1 MGDPKPLT
9 VGNVPPS
16 GFKESDSSWSVK
28 YTRVL
33 LCEDVIDSLCGAHT
47 GALPAREIPASF
59 QSLKTRGP
67 QPGKGRPF

>member
-33 LCEDVIDSLCGAHT
+33 LCEDVIACVVHILGLFPT
-47 GALPAREIPASF
+47 REIPASI

-67 QPGKGRPF
+67 QPSEGRPF